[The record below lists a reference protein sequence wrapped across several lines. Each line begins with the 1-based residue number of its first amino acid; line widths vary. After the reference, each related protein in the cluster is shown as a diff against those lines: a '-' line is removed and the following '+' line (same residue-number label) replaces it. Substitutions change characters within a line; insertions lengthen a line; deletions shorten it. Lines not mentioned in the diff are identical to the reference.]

1 MYLKSQS
8 TPNKTHASNNH
19 SQKHRLALKASEPPH
34 TPYISS
40 SKNLINVRAPD
51 TPSPIKG

>member
-1 MYLKSQS
+1 MQATITAESIASLKV
-8 TPNKTHASNNH
+8 
-19 SQKHRLALKASEPPH
+19 SEPPH